1 MLNAAKALPRTERA
15 EVAQALLA
23 TLDTADVSNDARN
36 RPHQAAVHAGIA
48 SLDAGHGIPVP
59 DGSLRDYMRER
70 GQLATERVLHER
82 A

>member
-36 RPHQAAVHAGIA
+36 RPLQAAVHAGIA

-59 DGSLRDYMRER
+59 DLRDYMRER